1 MATLLD
7 DQSVVQRVLDH
18 IDKQTTDLGDQV
30 WREPVENYLSPDR
43 FAAEMVLLR
52 RLPIPF
58 CPSAALPENGSFLA
72 REAAGTPI
80 AAVRGNDGVVRAFRN
95 VCRHRGM
102 RVAART
108 GCQKAFVCRYHGWT
122 YGLDGGLRHVPHEHG
137 FPTLDQE
144 ARGLAPLSTS
154 EMSGLVFVNQDDF
167 ASAAPN
173 LENVPTILP
182 ARYTIRRTTELEMPT
197 NWKIFAEGF
206 LEGYHIRP
214 LHRETFYP
222 VQFDNLNVVESFG
235 VNNRIVFPYRRINK
249 LREVPVA
256 ERNSEG
262 FLTYVYHLF
271 PNVMVATF
279 PTNITIVVLEPLAID
294 RTLAITYTVTDR
306 PADQVEAETQV
317 KRGEDFV
324 TQGAVED
331 REVACAIQ
339 RGLKSGANKFF
350 EFGHF
355 EKALAHF
362 HRSLDAA
369 LASNGFAD
377 SNRKSAE

>member
-1 MATLLD
+1 MTTLLD
-7 DQSVVQRVLDH
+7 DQSVVQRILDH
-18 IDKQTTDLGDQV
+18 IDKQTTDTGDQV
-30 WREPVENYLSPDR
+30 WREPVENYLSPER
-43 FAAEMVLLR
+43 FAAEMELLR
-52 RLPIPF
+52 RYPIPF

-72 REAAGTPI
+72 REATGTPI
-80 AAVRGNDGVVRAFRN
+80 VAIRGSDGVVRAFRN

-102 RVAART
+102 QVAAGI

-122 YGLDGGLRHVPHEHG
+122 YGLDGRLRHVPHEHG
-137 FPTLDQE
+137 FPTLDQD
-144 ARGLAPLSTS
+144 ARGLAPLRTS
-154 EMSGLVFVNQDDF
+154 EMSGLVFVNQDDSGP
-167 ASAAPN
+167 AGPN
-173 LENVPTILP
+173 LDNVPTILP

-235 VNNRIVFPYRRINK
+235 ENNRIVFPYRRINK

-256 ERNSEG
+256 ERNSDG

-279 PTNITIVVLEPLAID
+279 PTNITIVIIEPLAID

-324 TQGAVED
+324 NDGAVED

-339 RGLKSGANKFF
+339 KGLKSGANKFF

-362 HRSLDAA
+362 HRSLDTA
-369 LASNGFAD
+369 LAPPT
-377 SNRKSAE
+377 R